1 MWKTIPESGGTVM
14 AKKGGLGKGLDAL
27 FIDNAVNI
35 VSEENPSELLI
46 ADIEP
51 DRDQP
56 RKIFD
61 DNALEEL
68 ANSIRQHGVLQPILV
83 RPVPSGGYR
92 IVAGERRWRASRLAG
107 KTTIPAVVRNFS
119 DLEAMTIALIE
130 NLQREDLDPI
140 EEAQGY
146 QKLMDASGYTQ
157 EEISKSVG
165 RSRPAVSNALRLL
178 SLPDE
183 VQTYIRNGSIST
195 GHAKAILSLPD
206 DESRISMAEKVV
218 ADGLTVRE
226 TEKLCSKTPSQT
238 GLKLPKQQ
246 DSFVREVE
254 LSLQEALGV
263 EVKIKYIAGKGSL
276 TVNYYSKDQLID
288 LANKLGK

>member
-1 MWKTIPESGGTVM
+1 MS
-14 AKKGGLGKGLDAL
+14 KKGGLGKGLDAL
-27 FIDNAVNI
+27 FIDNAVHI
-35 VSEENPSELLI
+35 VAEETPSELLI
-46 ADIEP
+46 SDIEP
-51 DRDQP
+51 DRNQP
-56 RKIFD
+56 RKVFD
-61 DNALEEL
+61 DDTLEQL

-83 RPVPSGGYR
+83 RPVPSGGYK

-165 RSRPAVSNALRLL
+165 RSRPAVSNSLRLL
-178 SLPDE
+178 SLPGE
-183 VQTYIRNGSIST
+183 VQNYIRSGAIST
-195 GHAKAILSLPD
+195 GHAKAILSLNT
-206 DESRISMAEKVV
+206 DEARVAMSDKVV
-218 ADGLTVRE
+218 TEGLTVRE
-226 TEKLCSKTPSQT
+226 TEKLCSKAPSQT

-246 DSFVREVE
+246 ETFIKEVE
-254 LSLQEALGV
+254 LSLQETLGV
-263 EVKIKYIAGKGSL
+263 EVKIKYSAGQGSL

>member
-1 MWKTIPESGGTVM
+1 M

-27 FIDNAVNI
+27 FVDNAINV
-35 VSEENPSELLI
+35 VAEETPSELLI
-46 ADIEP
+46 SEIEP

-61 DNALEEL
+61 DDALAEL
-68 ANSIRQHGVLQPILV
+68 AESIRQHGVLQPILV

-107 KTTIPAVVRNFS
+107 RTTIPAVVRNLS

-140 EEAQGY
+140 EEAEGY

-178 SLPDE
+178 SLPPE
-183 VQTYIRNGSIST
+183 VQTYVRSGALST

-206 DESRISMAEKVV
+206 SGSRISMAKKVV
-218 ADGLTVRE
+218 DEGLTVRE
-226 TEKLCSKTPSQT
+226 TEKLCSKAPAQT

-246 DSFVREVE
+246 EAFVREVE

-263 EVKIKYIAGKGSL
+263 EVKVKYLAGKGSL
-276 TVNYYSKDQLID
+276 TVNYYSKDQLIE